1 MGYRYMSNQ
10 HKKRTHVVVSS
21 EDKAKIPKSM
31 VLKMGDSK
39 RQVSHSISQLVRDF
53 RQMMQPHTA
62 IKLRE
67 RKSNRLKDFLVM
79 AGPLG
84 VSHMFLFSQSTQGNT
99 SLRIGLTPRG
109 PTLTFAVTSYS
120 LCKDVRKYV
129 RNPKSLVAGEQITPP
144 LLVMNNFSNEKT
156 SDKEA
161 LLTSVFQ
168 NMFPP
173 ISAQTTKLGS
183 IKRVMMINKDKETG
197 EIDIRHYAI
206 ETKPVDIS
214 RPIKKLGNVKKHLAK
229 RLPDMSH
236 ANDIA
241 DYLLDPYGAGGYTS
255 ESEVE
260 EDAMV
265 EVKTAPVGSKNVNK
279 QVDLDQSDQRTM
291 GNNDVESTGTQKR
304 AIKLVEIGPRLR
316 IELRKIEEG
325 LCTGKTLYH
334 SHYQKTQK
342 EIARLEKRHNEKEAL
357 KDQRRKEQEEN
368 VRKKQE
374 KKSRSQRAKLRSKEK
389 EQINDD
395 DDSNMDLDGG
405 DGEGNQ
411 SNSDE
416 DVKEPEE
423 MDDYELEMA
432 QLSEEDNEDESD

>member
-1 MGYRYMSNQ
+1 MPILYGTSNQ
-10 HKKRTHVVVSS
+10 HKKRTHVVLTS
-21 EDKAKIPKSM
+21 EEKAKIPRSM

-39 RQVSHSISQLVRDF
+39 REVSHSIAQLVRDF
-53 RQMMQPHTA
+53 RQVMQPHTA
-62 IKLRE
+62 VKLRE

-84 VSHMFLFSQSTQGNT
+84 VSHLFLFSQSSQGNT
-99 SLRIGLTPRG
+99 SLRVALTPRG
-109 PTLTFAVTSYS
+109 PTLNFRVQSYS
-120 LCKDVRKYV
+120 LCKDIRKFV
-129 RNPKSLVAGEQITPP
+129 RNPKSIVAGEQISSP
-144 LLVMNNFSNEKT
+144 LLVMNNFSNEKS

-206 ETKPVDIS
+206 ETKSVDLS
-214 RPIKKLGNVKKHLAK
+214 RPIKKLSNVKTHLNK
-229 RLPDMSH
+229 RLPDLSE
-236 ANDIA
+236 AQDIA

-255 ESEVE
+255 DSEVE

-265 EVKTAPVGSKNVNK
+265 EVKARPVKKLAPAN
-279 QVDLDQSDQRTM
+279 
-291 GNNDVESTGTQKR
+291 GNDNAPSSVAEDFQTQKR
-304 AIKLVEIGPRLR
+304 AIKLIEIGPRLR
-316 IELRKIEEG
+316 LELRKIEEG

-334 SHYQKTQK
+334 AHYQKTQK
-342 EIARLEKRHNEKEAL
+342 EVNQLERKHTEKQTL

-368 VRKKQE
+368 VRKKQD
-374 KKSRSQRAKLRSKEK
+374 KKSRSQRAKERAKEK
-389 EQINDD
+389 EENNGDDEHGSDSDD
-395 DDSNMDLDGG
+395 DHM
-405 DGEGNQ
+405 
-411 SNSDE
+411 
-416 DVKEPEE
+416 KEPEE

-432 QLSEEDNEDESD
+432 ELSEEESESASE

>member
-1 MGYRYMSNQ
+1 VL
-10 HKKRTHVVVSS
+10 TS
-21 EDKAKIPKSM
+21 EEKAKIPRSL

-39 RQVSHSISQLVRDF
+39 REVSHSIAQLVRDF
-53 RQMMQPHTA
+53 RQVMQPHTA
-62 IKLRE
+62 VKLRE

-84 VSHMFLFSQSTQGNT
+84 VSHLFLFSQSSQGNT
-99 SLRIGLTPRG
+99 SLRVALTPRG
-109 PTLTFAVTSYS
+109 PTLNFRVQSYS
-120 LCKDVRKYV
+120 LCKDIRKFV
-129 RNPKSLVAGEQITPP
+129 RNPKSIVAGEQISPP
-144 LLVMNNFSNEKT
+144 LLVMNNFSNEKS

-206 ETKPVDIS
+206 ETKSVDLS
-214 RPIKKLGNVKKHLAK
+214 RPIKKLSNVKTHLNK
-229 RLPDMSH
+229 RLPDMSE
-236 ANDIA
+236 AQDIA

-265 EVKTAPVGSKNVNK
+265 EVKARPVKKLAP
-279 QVDLDQSDQRTM
+279 
-291 GNNDVESTGTQKR
+291 GNGNDNAPSSVAEDSQTQKR
-304 AIKLVEIGPRLR
+304 AIKLIEIGPRLR
-316 IELRKIEEG
+316 LELRKIEEG

-334 SHYQKTQK
+334 AHYQKTQK
-342 EIARLEKRHNEKEAL
+342 EVNKLERRHNDKQEL

-368 VRKKQE
+368 VRKKQD
-374 KKSRSQRAKLRSKEK
+374 KKSRSQRAKERAKEK
-389 EQINDD
+389 EENNGNDEHGSDSEDD
-395 DDSNMDLDGG
+395 DDDM
-405 DGEGNQ
+405 
-411 SNSDE
+411 
-416 DVKEPEE
+416 KEPEE

-432 QLSEEDNEDESD
+432 ELSEEESESASD